1 MKTQTPWLIYGQ
13 PVNQDATA
21 TVHCPACGHPIQDD
35 LAIQLSG
42 EQRWPIQG
50 SQLTCPGCKSVG
62 SVSYSHWVELPNLA
76 TMWADIVGRLEL
88 PSTRMLL
95 AQQTQLHHVD
105 SCTATVAFSTEWLPM
120 CQSRLPLLEV
130 AVRSVLPN
138 RKVVL
143 RPTALQSAAAPQL
156 QEAAAIP
163 AVENEKEPEQPDLW
177 EPGLRLVPEPIAP
190 VVITEAPAPAAPELM
205 FQDKPAPVA
214 APVAVEPDVAVFDRS
229 EAPTSRCVDGE
240 VQLTLA
246 SWKRLRP
253 DLDAELG
260 RTQAVHQTYV
270 RLYGEQPTKAQG
282 SSCYG
287 AERLTECLRA
297 LSGVVVRLDEPQWR
311 IREDSATAAA

>member
-1 MKTQTPWLIYGQ
+1 VKTTTWQIFGLFVDHSG
-13 PVNQDATA
+13 TA
-21 TVHCPACGHPIQDD
+21 LVHCPSCGHQLRDD
-35 LAIQLSG
+35 LGLALLG
-42 EQRWPIQG
+42 EQRWPVQG
-50 SQLTCPGCKSVG
+50 SQLTCSNCKSTG
-62 SVSYSHWVELPNLA
+62 AVSYSGWVETPTLPALWQEIIA
-76 TMWADIVGRLEL
+76 GLEL

-95 AQQTQLHHVD
+95 TQQAELLAVD
-105 SCTATVAFSTEWLPM
+105 SGTGAVVVGVKGEWLPM
-120 CQSRLPLLEV
+120 AESRLPLLEKAV
-130 AVRSVLPN
+130 AAVLPGH
-138 RKVVL
+138 KPVL

-156 QEAAAIP
+156 QEAIP
-163 AVENEKEPEQPDLW
+163 AAETEKVGPEYPW
-177 EPGLRLVPEPIAP
+177 EPGLRLVQEPIAP

-205 FQDKPAPVA
+205 FQDKPSPVA
-214 APVAVEPDVAVFDRS
+214 AVAVEPEVPVFDRS

-311 IREDSATAAA
+311 IREDSQTNAAA